1 MLHLP
6 NSSPRIRTLA
16 AALVAIAATAP
27 SIAGAQTISTEMRNE
42 ALSLMLVCHG
52 DYCKLCSDVQPGG
65 GRVLACLQSHGNQL
79 TAACAGAMPRA
90 EALKNSAINSG
101 VMPK

>member
-1 MLHLP
+1 MSRP
-6 NSSPRIRTLA
+6 TKSSPRIRTLV
-16 AALVAIAATAP
+16 AALVAMAASAP
-27 SIAGAQTISTEMRNE
+27 SIADAQTISTEMRNE

-52 DYCKLCSDVQPGG
+52 DYYKLCSDVQPGG
-65 GRVLACLQSHGNQL
+65 GRVLSCLQSHGNQL

-90 EALKNSAINSG
+90 EALKNSAISSG